1 VIDVIK
7 YPSDEAELK
16 ISAIAKRRP
25 GADPALEAKV
35 VEIIGAVK
43 SEGDAAVLRYTRRFD
58 APGLEEGQLCVSD
71 EEIDAAC
78 GEVDSDFVS
87 IIRTAIRNIEDFHK
101 QQIRHSHFMTKPD
114 GTFLG
119 QIVRP
124 VRAAGIYIPGGQ
136 GGETPL
142 ISSVLMNTIPA
153 RLAGVRDIAMVTPPR
168 NDGSINPYLLA
179 AAREAGVNRIY
190 RAGSAWGIAA
200 LAYGTKSIRPVDVI
214 VGPGNIYVAL
224 AKKLLAGEVGIDM
237 IAGPSEILVLA
248 DSSARADYIAAD
260 LLSQA
265 EHDSMASAICI
276 TTEESLAGD
285 ISLSVSRR
293 LTSLPRG
300 ETAAASIERYGAVFL
315 VQSVDAAFGLANR
328 IAPEHLELH
337 LKDPLPWLGRIEN
350 AGAVFIGDH
359 TPEPVGD
366 YFAGPNHVLP
376 TAGTA
381 RFASALGVDDFVK
394 KTNVIAYSRAAFDRD
409 APSIIRLAELEGL
422 MAHAESVRIRL
433 KKGAGSRKRGA
444 RRVKSEE

>member
-1 VIDVIK
+1 VINVIT
-7 YPSDEAELK
+7 YPSDEAERR

-25 GADPALEAKV
+25 GADPVLEARV

-43 SEGDAAVLRYTRRFD
+43 SEGDAAVLRYTRQFD
-58 APGLEEGQLCVSD
+58 APGLEEGRLGVSD

-78 GEVDSDFVS
+78 GEVDSDFLS

-200 LAYGTKSIRPVDVI
+200 LAYGTKSIPPVDVI

-224 AKKLLAGEVGIDM
+224 AKKLLSGEVGIDM
-237 IAGPSEILVLA
+237 IAGPSEVLVLA

-265 EHDSMASAICI
+265 EHDGMASAICI
-276 TTEESLAGD
+276 TTDESLAGD
-285 ISLSVSRR
+285 ISLSVSRQ

-300 ETAAASIERYGAVFL
+300 ETAKASIERYGAIFV

-381 RFASALGVDDFVK
+381 RFASALGVDDFLK
-394 KTNVIAYSRAAFDRD
+394 KTSVIAYSRAAFDRD
-409 APSIIRLAELEGL
+409 ARSIIRLAELEGL

-433 KKGAGSRKRGA
+433 KGGSR
-444 RRVKSEE
+444 

>member
-1 VIDVIK
+1 MIDIIA
-7 YPSDEAELK
+7 YPSDEAERK
-16 ISAIAKRRP
+16 ISEIARRRP
-25 GADPALEAKV
+25 GADPALEAEV
-35 VEIIGAVK
+35 SGIIEAVK
-43 SEGDAAVLRYTRRFD
+43 IEGDAAVLRFSRRFD
-58 APGLEEGQLCVSD
+58 APGLEEAQLRVSD
-71 EEIDAAC
+71 AEIDAAC
-78 GEVDSDFVS
+78 GNVDSEFLA

-124 VRAAGIYIPGGQ
+124 VRAAGLYIPGGR

-142 ISSVLMNTIPA
+142 ISSVLMNAIPA
-153 RLAGVRDIAMVTPPR
+153 RLAGVPEIAMVTPPR
-168 NDGSINPYLLA
+168 SDGSINPYLLA
-179 AAREAGVNRIY
+179 AAREVGVSRIH

-200 LAYGTKSIRPVDVI
+200 LAYGTKSIPPVDVI

-224 AKKLLAGEVGIDM
+224 AKKLVSGEVGIDM

-265 EHDSMASAICI
+265 EHDIMASAICI
-276 TTEESLAGD
+276 TTEESLSGD
-285 ISLSVSRR
+285 IALRVSQQLSA
-293 LTSLPRG
+293 LPRS
-300 ETAAASIERYGAVFL
+300 ETAAASIERYGAVF
-315 VQSVDAAFGLANR
+315 VAKSMDAAVGLANR

-337 LKDPLPWLGRIEN
+337 IKDPLPWLGRIEN

-359 TPEPVGD
+359 SPEPVGD

-381 RFASALGVDDFVK
+381 RFASALGVDDFLK
-394 KTNVIAYSRAAFDRD
+394 KTSVIAYSRTAFDRD

-422 MAHAESVRIRL
+422 TAHAESVRIRVG
-433 KKGAGSRKRGA
+433 KQ
-444 RRVKSEE
+444 

>member
-1 VIDVIK
+1 MIDVIA
-7 YPSDEAELK
+7 YPSAEAERK
-16 ISAIAKRRP
+16 ISKIAQRRP

-35 VEIIGAVK
+35 LRIIEAVK
-43 SEGDAAVLRYTRRFD
+43 SEGDAAVLRFTRQFD
-58 APGLEEGQLCVSD
+58 APGLEEGRLRVS
-71 EEIDAAC
+71 EAEIDAAC
-78 GEVDSDFVS
+78 AELDSDFLPV
-87 IIRTAIRNIEDFHK
+87 IRTAIRNIEEFHK
-101 QQIRHSHFMTKPD
+101 QQIRYSHFITKTD

-119 QIVRP
+119 QVVRP
-124 VRAAGIYIPGGQ
+124 LRAAGLYIPGGQ

-142 ISSVLMNTIPA
+142 ISSVLMNAIPA
-153 RLAGVRDIAMVTPPR
+153 RLAGVRDIVMVTPPR
-168 NDGSINPYLLA
+168 KDGGINSYLLA
-179 AAREAGVNRIY
+179 AAREVGVGRIY

-200 LAYGTKSIRPVDVI
+200 LAYGTESISPVDVI

-224 AKKLLAGEVGIDM
+224 AKKLVSGEVRIDM

-248 DSSARADYIAAD
+248 DSSAKADYIAAD

-265 EHDSMASAICI
+265 EHDKMASAICI
-276 TTEESLAGD
+276 TTVESLARD
-285 ISLSVSRR
+285 VALSVSRQV
-293 LTSLPRG
+293 SVLPRSG
-300 ETAAASIERYGAVFL
+300 TAAASIESYGAIFV
-315 VQSVDAAFGLANR
+315 VESIDAAVSLSNR

-381 RFASALGVDDFVK
+381 RFASALGVDDFLK
-394 KTNVIAYSRAAFDRD
+394 KTSVIAYSRAAFDRD
-409 APSIIRLAELEGL
+409 AGSIIRLAELEGL

-433 KKGAGSRKRGA
+433 KEGSR
-444 RRVKSEE
+444 

>member
-1 VIDVIK
+1 VIDIIA
-7 YPSDEAELK
+7 YPSDEAERK
-16 ISAIAKRRP
+16 ISEIARRRP
-25 GADPALEAKV
+25 GADPALEAEV
-35 VEIIGAVK
+35 AGIIEAVK
-43 SEGDAAVLRYTRRFD
+43 IEGDAAVLRYSRRFD
-58 APGLEEGQLCVSD
+58 APGLEEAQLRVSD
-71 EEIDAAC
+71 AEIDAAC
-78 GEVDSDFVS
+78 GDVDSEFLA

-124 VRAAGIYIPGGQ
+124 VRAAGLYIPGGQ

-142 ISSVLMNTIPA
+142 ISSVLMNAIPA
-153 RLAGVRDIAMVTPPR
+153 RLAGVTEIAMVTPPR
-168 NDGSINPYLLA
+168 SDGSINPYLLA
-179 AAREAGVNRIY
+179 AAREVGVSRIH

-200 LAYGTKSIRPVDVI
+200 LAYGTKSIPPVDVI

-224 AKKLLAGEVGIDM
+224 AKKLVSGEVGIDM

-265 EHDSMASAICI
+265 EHDTMASAICI
-276 TTEESLAGD
+276 TTDESLAGD
-285 ISLSVSRR
+285 IALRVSEQLSA
-293 LTSLPRG
+293 LPRS
-300 ETAAASIERYGAVFL
+300 ETAAASIVRYGAVF
-315 VQSVDAAFGLANR
+315 VAKSMDAAVGLANR

-337 LKDPLPWLGRIEN
+337 LKDPFPWLGRIEN

-359 TPEPVGD
+359 SPEPVGD

-381 RFASALGVDDFVK
+381 RFASALGVDDFLK
-394 KTNVIAYSRAAFDRD
+394 KTSVIAYSRAAFDRD

-422 MAHAESVRIRL
+422 TAHAESVRIRVG
-433 KKGAGSRKRGA
+433 K
-444 RRVKSEE
+444 